1 MTGAYHS
8 GGDGMG
14 MEEMIMTM
22 YFYQSKKVNFLFDFY
37 SVDSSTGYFG
47 ACMLAFFF
55 GFITESLSIIQDRL
69 D

>member
-14 MEEMIMTM
+14 MDETIMTL